1 MKRNLPLILA
11 FLTGALVVVSEF
23 IPHRPFSM
31 LITTLQDW
39 FMIISGFA
47 IILGQ
52 ISLFQSN
59 IGKIRNRDE
68 GWIFYLIGLLSFGLM
83 LVTGL
88 LWGTQE
94 YPGLMGHGEQLKH
107 LLAAG
112 DGLKPFDYLFE
123 WAYMPL
129 SSTLFSLLAF
139 FIASAAYRAF
149 IIRSFESNL
158 LMITAVIVIL
168 GRTSFGGMLTSWLPA
183 SLHFWHLPNLSD
195 FIMEYPNSAA
205 QRAIMISAS
214 LGIIGSSLRIILGIE
229 RSYLGGDK

>member
-1 MKRNLPLILA
+1 MKRSLPLILA
-11 FLTGALVVVSEF
+11 FITGILVVVSEF

-31 LITTLQDW
+31 MITTLQDW

-47 IILGQ
+47 ILLGQ

-59 IGKIRNRDE
+59 LAKIRNKE
-68 GWIFYLIGLLSFGLM
+68 SGWYFYLAGLLSFTLM
-83 LVTGL
+83 LIVGL

-94 YPGLMGHGEQLKH
+94 YKGLAGHGVNLQSVL
-107 LLAAG
+107 G
-112 DGLKPFDYLFE
+112 NKPFDYLFD
-123 WAYMPL
+123 WVFMPL
-129 SSTLFSLLAF
+129 SATMFSLLAF

-168 GRTSFGGMLTSWLPA
+168 GRTSFGGMLTGWLPEN
-183 SLHFWHLPNLSD
+183 LKFWHLPNLSD
-195 FIMEYPNSAA
+195 FIMEFPNSAA
-205 QRAIMISAS
+205 QRAIMISAA

>member
-11 FLTGALVVVSEF
+11 FLTGVLVVVSEF

-31 LITTLQDW
+31 MITTLQDW

-59 IGKIRNRDE
+59 IGKIQDRAE
-68 GWIFYLIGLLSFGLM
+68 GWVFYLIGLISFMIM
-83 LVTGL
+83 LLTGI

-94 YPGLMGHGEQLKH
+94 YAGILGHGTELMH
-107 LLAAG
+107 ILG
-112 DGLKPFDYLFE
+112 PDEGLKPFDYLFE

-168 GRTSFGGMLTSWLPA
+168 GRTSFGGMLTSWLPE
-183 SLHFWHLPNLSD
+183 SLKFWHLPNLSD
-195 FIMEYPNSAA
+195 FIMEFPNSAA

>member
-1 MKRNLPLILA
+1 VKRNLPLILA
-11 FLTGALVVVSEF
+11 FLTGILVVVSEF

-31 LITTLQDW
+31 MITTLQDW

-47 IILGQ
+47 ILLGQ

-59 IGKIRNRDE
+59 LAKIQNKDS
-68 GWIFYLIGLLSFGLM
+68 GWIFYLAGLLSFILM
-83 LVTGL
+83 LVVGL

-94 YPGLMGHGEQLKH
+94 YKGMAGHG
-107 LLAAG
+107 LALQARLG
-112 DGLKPFDYLFE
+112 SKPFDYLFDY
-123 WAYMPL
+123 AFMPL
-129 SSTLFSLLAF
+129 SATMFSLLAF

-168 GRTSFGGMLTSWLPA
+168 GRTSFGGMLTSWLPEN
-183 SLHFWHLPNLSD
+183 LKFWHLPNLSD
-195 FIMEYPNSAA
+195 FIMEFPNSAA
-205 QRAIMISAS
+205 QRAIMISAA

>member
-1 MKRNLPLILA
+1 MKRNIPLIFA
-11 FLTGALVVVSEF
+11 FITGILVVISEF

-31 LITTLQDW
+31 MITTLQDW

-47 IILGQ
+47 ILLGQ

-59 IGKIRNRDE
+59 LSKIQNKE
-68 GWIFYLIGLLSFGLM
+68 SGWQFYLAGLLSFTLM
-83 LVTGL
+83 LGVGL

-94 YPGLMGHGEQLKH
+94 YKGLAGHGTSIQSWL
-107 LLAAG
+107 G
-112 DGLKPFDYLFE
+112 SKPFDYLFDN
-123 WAYMPL
+123 AYMPL
-129 SSTLFSLLAF
+129 SATMFSLLAF

-168 GRTSFGGMLTSWLPA
+168 GRTSFGGMLTSWLPE
-183 SLHFWHLPNLSD
+183 SLKFWHLPNLSD
-195 FIMEYPNSAA
+195 FIMEFPNSAA
-205 QRAIMISAS
+205 QRAIMISAA

>member
-1 MKRNLPLILA
+1 MNNILPLIITFCA
-11 FLTGALVVVSEF
+11 GFLMIASDF
-23 IPHRPFSM
+23 IPHKPFERM
-31 LITTLQDW
+31 TGELETW

-47 IILGQ
+47 ILLGQ

-59 IGKIRNRDE
+59 LAKIRNKE
-68 GWIFYLIGLLSFGLM
+68 SGWYFYLAGLLSFTLM
-83 LVTGL
+83 LIVGL

-94 YPGLMGHGEQLKH
+94 YKGLAGHGVNLQSVL
-107 LLAAG
+107 G
-112 DGLKPFDYLFE
+112 NKPFDYLFD
-123 WAYMPL
+123 WVFMPL
-129 SSTLFSLLAF
+129 SATMFSLLAF

-168 GRTSFGGMLTSWLPA
+168 GRTSFGGMLTGWLPEN
-183 SLHFWHLPNLSD
+183 LKFWHLPNLSD
-195 FIMEYPNSAA
+195 FIMEFPNSAA
-205 QRAIMISAS
+205 QRAIMISAA